1 MICRHTMILVDHR
14 RCQYSQMSTP
24 LPVDKVCYQAS
35 LCTHSG
41 RRDMVWRSS
50 HKFEQNQNK
59 KQTTNNQF
67 SKMPAK
73 ANKKKPGLLVVA
85 TPSADTIATTE
96 SVLEISP
103 GGIVTPNKDSQC
115 SDSVL
120 VWMVLQTWTI
130 HSLYLHHL
138 PNSSS
143 VRVWLL
149 LLLRKA
155 QDF

>member
-1 MICRHTMILVDHR
+1 MKFATKLVFLITLEAEIWCDEVLINLNK
-14 RCQYSQMSTP
+14 T
-24 LPVDKVCYQAS
+24 KI
-35 LCTHSG
+35 
-41 RRDMVWRSS
+41 
-50 HKFEQNQNK
+50 K

-120 VWMVLQTWTI
+120 V
-130 HSLYLHHL
+130 
-138 PNSSS
+138 
-143 VRVWLL
+143 
-149 LLLRKA
+149 
-155 QDF
+155 